1 VQPYKNEGIAEEAVA
16 AIRETYEAYRE
27 QKNLTGM
34 DLAHK

>member
-1 VQPYKNEGIAEEAVA
+1 VQPYKDEGIAEEAGT
-16 AIRETYEAYRE
+16 AIRETYETYRE